1 MAEKRWCLPSPVRA
15 TCSATA
21 DVTAQ
26 GPAPGSLMRQ
36 RQDSHR
42 HEGWGGLPKSVK
54 RAFQPAKRRK
64 VKRYGVW
71 SRSPGWFSCRQV
83 PKNWRQEMSPT
94 GNCVRD
100 NLARWGLVT
109 PLLGTVALSEALLP
123 QTSEVQPVGAGL
135 VALGEHQSESQ
146 AAGSPD

>member
-1 MAEKRWCLPSPVRA
+1 
-15 TCSATA
+15 
-21 DVTAQ
+21 
-26 GPAPGSLMRQ
+26 MR
-36 RQDSHR
+36 
-42 HEGWGGLPKSVK
+42 GGAGLPKSVK
-54 RAFQPAKRRK
+54 RAFQPAKRRE

-71 SRSPGWFSCRQV
+71 SRSPRWFSWRQL
-83 PKNWRQEMSPT
+83 PWYWYWRQEMSPT

-109 PLLGTVALSEALLP
+109 PLLGTVALPEALPP
-123 QTSEVQPVGAGL
+123 QTLEVQPVGAGL